1 MTTITIDD
9 ETKEELLKVA
19 AQLQIKRKKKIN
31 YNTTIKYL
39 IKNYFMKK
47 NKKDKKKFKNA
58 CEIVENIDVNSVL
71 EELYLERKK
80 DEISF

>member
-19 AQLQIKRKKKIN
+19 AQLQIQRKEKIN

-39 IKNYFMKK
+39 IKNYFMKRK
-47 NKKDKKKFKNA
+47 KKDKKKFRNA
-58 CEIVENIDVNSVL
+58 CEKVENIDVSSAL